1 MTDLYHPSR
10 GGKLLPE
17 TSHDRD
23 RALRL
28 TASFAGTRGG
38 AAEFKWDN
46 VKGDKDRSVGIA
58 SVSLIIGLII
68 SVWLRRENYLGM
80 PDCFKC

>member
-10 GGKLLPE
+10 GGELLPD
-17 TSHDRD
+17 TSCDRD
-23 RALRL
+23 RALTL

-58 SVSLIIGLII
+58 NVSFMMG
-68 SVWLRRENYLGM
+68 G
-80 PDCFKC
+80 